1 MPSDKRILTAITRK
15 NRICQS
21 RIKMKIIDPFTP
33 ITPNERWAP
42 SQSQMEALQNA
53 YEKLLPPLVYKI
65 RLAVTKWREDN
76 YQGASESSKSLLNFW
91 FNQEHLIGQSKFRFY
106 FSQREA
112 IESIIYLFEV
122 AKAKD
127 KYELMRFDSS
137 ERVSTGMFDE
147 NWTRFVVKMATGA
160 GKTKVIGLTLVW
172 SYFHKLY
179 EKDSPLSKDF
189 LIIAPNIIVLN
200 RLRKDF
206 DGLKMFF
213 EEPFIPDNGF
223 DDKDWKN
230 DFQLTLH
237 IQDDLKPIT
246 ESGNIFLTNIHRVFF
261 NEEPEQSIETLF
273 LGVKPKPNADT
284 LKGMDLG
291 KILRSDKIKD
301 LVILNDE
308 AHHIHDSSL
317 AWFKSIEDISN
328 KLKLK
333 NGNGVSLQ
341 ADYSATPKH
350 NNGAIFVQTICDY
363 PLVEAIKQ
371 NVVKSPVL
379 PDEAS
384 REKIKEKESSSFIER
399 YRDFI
404 HLGYLEWE
412 QQYSELKNHKIPIL
426 FVMTMNTNEAD
437 QAAAFLESNYPI
449 LKKSVLTIHTNNSGE
464 IKEKATSKRDKQEL
478 EILRKAADD
487 IDKDDSPYK
496 AVVSVLMLREGW
508 DVRNVTTIVG
518 LRPFGAD
525 SKILPEQT
533 IGRGLRKMFSLDIP
547 EKLVV
552 VGTPAFLEFVES
564 LKTEGVE
571 FQYSPMGK
579 GSKGKAPIIIEVD
592 KENKNKDLNYLD
604 ISIPQMSPR
613 IYREYKNLEFLD
625 INKFNHKKVILKK
638 FSDEE
643 LKEIIFNDIEGDFSH
658 KTVFKDSLPDYRNV
672 IGFFTS
678 IILKD
683 SRLVSGFNILYPKVE
698 GFIKYKLF
706 VKEVELTDP
715 QTMRNLSEVL
725 PKEILKTTFKK
736 AIDELTV
743 ADKGTA
749 EVKNYISLRLSK
761 PKIAENQPFLIPSKS
776 VFNKIIGDNPF
787 ELELASYL
795 ETRFPDVVSFAKNTM
810 GEGGINFKMEYQ
822 AKDGNIR
829 DYFPDFFVKTAPN
842 KFFILETKG
851 REDFDDVRKIK
862 RLAIWCNDINK
873 VQSEYSYTP
882 VYIKQEKWE
891 KVKNNLKSFQE
902 IISLFTISEVEKYF
916 TKDEAIR
923 LINKGAD
930 TSNFGDPIEWQKK
943 DRAERKINGL

>member
-1 MPSDKRILTAITRK
+1 MKSDPFRILTP
-15 NRICQS
+15 
-21 RIKMKIIDPFTP
+21 D
-33 ITPNERWAP
+33 ERWHP
-42 SQSQMEALQNA
+42 TQNQMDVFQNA

-65 RLAVTKWREDN
+65 RLAVKNWRDEN
-76 YQGASESSKSLLNFW
+76 YQGASETSKSLLSFW
-91 FNQEHLIGQSKFRFY
+91 FNQEHLIGQTKFSFF

-112 IESIIYLFEV
+112 IESIIYLYEV
-122 AKAKD
+122 AKAHD
-127 KYELMRFDSS
+127 KYDMMRFDSS
-137 ERVSTGMFDE
+137 ERMSTGMFDE
-147 NWTRFVVKMATGA
+147 NWTRYVVKMATGA
-160 GKTKVIGLTLVW
+160 GKTKVMGLTLVW

-179 EKDSPLSKDF
+179 EADSKLSKDF
-189 LIIAPNIIVLN
+189 LVIAPNIIVLN

-213 EEPFIPDNGF
+213 DEPFFPDNGF
-223 DDKDWKN
+223 ADKDWKN
-230 DFQLTLH
+230 DFQLSLH
-237 IQDDLKPIT
+237 IQDELKPIT

-261 NEEPEQSIETLF
+261 NEEPEPSFETTF
-273 LGVKPKPNADT
+273 LGTKPKPDADT
-284 LKGMDLG
+284 SKGLDLG

-333 NGNGVSLQ
+333 NGNGISLQ

-384 REKIKEKESSSFIER
+384 RQKIQEKNSSDFVER
-399 YRDFI
+399 YRDYI
-404 HLGYLEWE
+404 DLGYVEWE
-412 QQYSELKNHKIPIL
+412 QQYEELKNHKTPIL
-426 FVMTMNTNEAD
+426 FIMTMSTKEAD
-437 QAAAFLESNYPI
+437 QAAAFLESSYP
-449 LKKSVLTIHTNNSGE
+449 LMKNAVLTIHTNNSGD
-464 IKEKATSKRDKQEL
+464 IKETAASKKDKEAL
-478 EILRKAADD
+478 EVLRKAADE
-487 IDKDDSPYK
+487 IDKDHSPYK

-533 IGRGLRKMFSLDIP
+533 IGRGLRKMFSLDTP

-552 VGTPAFLEFVES
+552 VGTTAFLEFVES

-579 GSKGKAPIIIEVD
+579 GTKGKSPIIVEVD
-592 KENKNKDLNYLD
+592 KENKDKDLDALD
-604 ISIPQMSPR
+604 IPIPQMSAR
-613 IYREYKNLEFLD
+613 IYREFKNLELIKVTEFK
-625 INKFNHKKVILKK
+625 NKKVTLKK
-638 FSDEE
+638 FNDEE
-643 LKEIIFNDIEGDFSH
+643 LMEIVFNDIDGNFAH
-658 KTVFKDSLPDYRNV
+658 KTVLKDTIPDYRNV

-678 IILKD
+678 AILKD

-698 GFIKYKLF
+698 GFIKYQLF
-706 VKEVELTDP
+706 SQEVELSDT
-715 QTMRNLSEVL
+715 QTMRNLSEL
-725 PKEILKTTFKK
+725 ETKEILKTSFKK

-743 ADKGTA
+743 TDKGTA
-749 EVKNYISLRLSK
+749 EFKNTFSLKLTK
-761 PKIAENQPFLIPSKS
+761 PKIAENQPFLIPKKS

-787 ELELASYL
+787 ELEVAAYFENKYNDVLSY
-795 ETRFPDVVSFAKNTM
+795 AKNTR
-810 GEGGINFKMEYQ
+810 GEGGVNFKIEYQ
-822 AKDGNIR
+822 AENGNISE
-829 DYFPDFFVKTAPN
+829 YFPDFFVKTSTTT
-842 KFFILETKG
+842 FYIVETKG
-851 REDFDDVRKIK
+851 REDLDDIRKIK
-862 RLAIWCNDINK
+862 RLVQWCKDINS

-891 KVKNNLKSFQE
+891 EVKGDLKSFAE
-902 IISLFTISEVEKYF
+902 LYKLFTV
-916 TKDEAIR
+916 
-923 LINKGAD
+923 
-930 TSNFGDPIEWQKK
+930 
-943 DRAERKINGL
+943 

>member
-1 MPSDKRILTAITRK
+1 
-15 NRICQS
+15 
-21 RIKMKIIDPFTP
+21 MKLSDPFK
-33 ITPNERWAP
+33 ILEPNERWAP
-42 SQSQMEALQNA
+42 SQSQMDLFQNA

-65 RLAVTKWREDN
+65 RIAVYKWREDN
-76 YQGASESSKSLLNFW
+76 YHGASDTSKSLLNFW
-91 FNQEHLIGQSKFRFY
+91 FNQEHLISQNKFSFY
-106 FSQREA
+106 FAQREA
-112 IESIIYLFEV
+112 IESIIYLYEV
-122 AKAKD
+122 VKAQD

-137 ERVSTGMFDE
+137 GRISTGMFDE
-147 NWTRFVVKMATGA
+147 NWTRYVVKMATGA
-160 GKTKVIGLTLVW
+160 GKTKVMALTLVW

-179 EKDSPLSKDF
+179 ETNSTLSKDF
-189 LIIAPNIIVLN
+189 LVIAPNIIVLN

-213 EEPFIPDNGF
+213 EEPFFPDNGY
-223 DDKDWKN
+223 DNKDWKN

-261 NEEPEQSIETLF
+261 NDDPEENFETTF

-284 LKGMDLG
+284 SKGLDLG
-291 KILRSDKIKD
+291 KVMRSDKIKD

-317 AWFKSIEDISN
+317 AWFKNIADISN

-333 NGNGVSLQ
+333 NGNGISLQ
-341 ADYSATPKH
+341 ADFSATPKH

-384 REKIKEKESSSFIER
+384 RQKINEKDSSDFVER
-399 YRDFI
+399 YRDYI

-412 QQYSELKNHKIPIL
+412 QQYEELKNHKTPIL
-426 FVMTMNTNEAD
+426 FIMTMSTKEAD

-449 LKKSVLTIHTNNSGE
+449 MKDSVLTIHTNNSGE
-464 IKEKATSKRDKQEL
+464 IKESASSKKDKEAL
-478 EILRKAADD
+478 EILRKAADE
-487 IDKDDSPYK
+487 IDKDNSPYK

-533 IGRGLRKMFSLDIP
+533 IGRGLRKMFSLDMP

-579 GSKGKAPIIIEVD
+579 GSKGKSPVIIEVD
-592 KENKNKDLNYLD
+592 KENPNKDLDALD
-604 ISIPQMSPR
+604 IPIPQMSPR
-613 IYREYKNLEFLD
+613 IYREFKNLELID
-625 INKFNHKKVILKK
+625 IGNFKNEKVPLKN
-638 FSDEE
+638 FTTQE
-643 LKEIIFNDIEGDFSH
+643 LKEIVFNDIDGDFSH
-658 KTVFKDSLPDYRNV
+658 KTVFKDTTPDYRNV

-678 IILKD
+678 AILKD

-698 GFIKYKLF
+698 SFIKYQLF
-706 VKEVELTDP
+706 TTEVELSDP
-715 QTMRNLSEVL
+715 QTMRNLSEVH
-725 PKEILKTTFKK
+725 PKNIMKITFKK

-743 ADKGTA
+743 TDRGTA
-749 EVKNYISLRLSK
+749 EVKNFISLKLTK
-761 PKIAENQPFLIPSKS
+761 PKVAENQSFIIPKKS

-787 ELELASYL
+787 ELDFSSFCES
-795 ETRFPDVVSFAKNTM
+795 RFDDVVSFAKNTF
-810 GEGGINFKMEYQ
+810 GEGGVNFSIEYQ
-822 AKDGNIR
+822 KENGNIASF
-829 DYFPDFFVKTAPN
+829 FPDFFIKTSPTT
-842 KFFILETKG
+842 FYILETKG
-851 REDFDDVRKIK
+851 REDLDDVRKIQ
-862 RLAIWCNDINK
+862 RLATWCKDINK
-873 VQSEYSYTP
+873 AQSEYTYSP
-882 VYIKQEKWE
+882 VYVKQEKWDE
-891 KVKNNLKSFQE
+891 VKNNLKSFQD
-902 IISLFTISEVEKYF
+902 LFKIFKVTEK
-916 TKDEAIR
+916 KV
-923 LINKGAD
+923 G
-930 TSNFGDPIEWQKK
+930 
-943 DRAERKINGL
+943 

>member
-1 MPSDKRILTAITRK
+1 
-15 NRICQS
+15 
-21 RIKMKIIDPFTP
+21 MKLSDPFK
-33 ITPNERWAP
+33 ILSPNERWAP
-42 SQSQMEALQNA
+42 TQNQMDAFQNV

-65 RLAVTKWREDN
+65 RLAVAKWREDD
-76 YQGASESSKSLLNFW
+76 YQGASETTISLLNFW
-91 FNQEHLIGQSKFRFY
+91 FNQDHLIGQTKFSFF

-112 IESIIYLFEV
+112 IESIIYLYEV
-122 AKAKD
+122 ANAKD

-147 NWTRFVVKMATGA
+147 TWTRYVVKMATGA
-160 GKTKVIGLTLVW
+160 GKTKVMGLTLVW

-179 EKDSPLSKDF
+179 EIDSKLSIDF
-189 LIIAPNIIVLN
+189 LVIAPNIIVLN

-213 EEPFIPDNGF
+213 EEPFLPDNGF

-246 ESGNIFLTNIHRVFF
+246 ESGNIFLTNIHRVYF
-261 NEEPEQSIETLF
+261 NEDPEPSFETTF
-273 LGVKPKPNADT
+273 LGVKPKPDADT
-284 LKGMDLG
+284 SKGLDLG
-291 KILRSDKIKD
+291 KVMRSDKIKD

-317 AWFKSIEDISN
+317 VWFKSIEDISN

-333 NGNGVSLQ
+333 SGNGISLQ
-341 ADYSATPKH
+341 ADFSATPKH

-384 REKIKEKESSSFIER
+384 RQKIQEKDSSDFVER
-399 YRDFI
+399 YRDYI

-412 QQYSELKNHKIPIL
+412 QQYEELKSHKTPIL
-426 FVMTMNTNEAD
+426 FIMTMSTKEAD
-437 QAAAFLESNYPI
+437 KAAAFLESNYP
-449 LKKSVLTIHTNNSGE
+449 LMKNAVLTIHTNNSGE
-464 IKEKATSKRDKQEL
+464 IKETTTSKRDKEEL
-478 EILRKAADD
+478 EVLRKAADD
-487 IDKDDSPYK
+487 IDKEQSPYK

-533 IGRGLRKMFSLDIP
+533 IGRGLRKMFPLDTP

-579 GSKGKAPIIIEVD
+579 GTKGKTPIIVEVD
-592 KENKNKDLNYLD
+592 KENPNKDLDELD
-604 ISIPQMSPR
+604 IPIPQMSPR
-613 IYREYKNLEFLD
+613 IYREFKNLELIDVSKFKNEKVTLR
-625 INKFNHKKVILKK
+625 KFN
-638 FSDEE
+638 SDE
-643 LKEIIFNDIEGDFSH
+643 LKEIVFNDIDGDFSH
-658 KTVFKDSLPDYRNV
+658 KTIFKDTVPDYRNV

-678 IILKD
+678 AILKD

-698 GFIKYKLF
+698 SFIKYQLF
-706 VKEVELTDP
+706 TNEVELSDP
-715 QTMRNLSEVL
+715 QTLRNLSEIH
-725 PKEILKTTFKK
+725 PKEILKTSFKK

-743 ADKGTA
+743 TDKGTT
-749 EVKNYISLRLSK
+749 EVKNYISLKLTK
-761 PKIAENQPFLIPSKS
+761 PKVAENQPFLVPKKS

-795 ETRFPDVVSFAKNTM
+795 EGRFDDVISYAKNTM
-810 GEGGINFKMEYQ
+810 GEGGVNFSIEYQ
-822 AKDGNIR
+822 KEDGNISP
-829 DYFPDFFVKTAPN
+829 YFPDFFVKTSTN
-842 KFFILETKG
+842 TFYILETKG
-851 REDFDDVRKIK
+851 REDLDDVRKIK
-862 RLAIWCNDINK
+862 RLAIWCKDINS

-882 VYIKQEKWE
+882 VYVKQEKWDE
-891 KVKNNLKSFQE
+891 VKNDLRSFND
-902 IISLFTISEVEKYF
+902 ICKIFEVTENK
-916 TKDEAIR
+916 EA
-923 LINKGAD
+923 
-930 TSNFGDPIEWQKK
+930 
-943 DRAERKINGL
+943 